1 MTWLKKLMDTYD
13 ANFRLVGQF
22 EKNRFG
28 QEYALIPVSHTTQG
42 AHVEIR
48 LNMAGELIKASVVD
62 KDDSNTIIPC
72 TEDSASRT
80 SAPVPYP
87 LFDKLQYVAGDYTT
101 YCKEAK
107 SAEPHANYLK
117 QLKDWCDSPD
127 SHPKVKSVY
136 AYVSKG
142 TLIRDLVQ
150 QGVLWLDK
158 EGSLLAKWTPEAKE
172 LYGDKKQIFSVL
184 AGDQH
189 AAFVRFIVEE
199 PGVSED
205 RLWRDT
211 SVQNAYVRYM
221 ERQQAEKDLCFITGE
236 RLPCVDKH
244 ASRIRGS
251 GDKSKL
257 ISAND
262 STGFTFRGRFSTS
275 REAATI
281 SFEASQ
287 KAHNALK
294 WLVERQGINKGG
306 RIFLIWGTDDPGAV
320 PDPHRGSNPL
330 LGDEDEDEVAESGDS
345 THKEFAERIRKA
357 LDGFRYKAEYRADVV
372 IMILDAATTGRMSVV
387 YYRDMDKNI
396 FLDRLAEWFTNCSW
410 PLPGKNKGGR
420 TSFFMASPSTSE
432 VVFAAYGSRVD
443 DKLEKAAR
451 ERLLPCIV
459 DGKPIPADIV
469 DNAVRRASNPA
480 GMEAWEWERTLGI
493 TCALVRKSEKDKHKE
508 EYEVNLDT
516 SNRDRNYLFGRLLA
530 IADVLERSALGKEE
544 RRATNAVRYM
554 GVFARHPLRTWG
566 IIQRC
571 LQPYQA
577 RMGTKANYYNKL
589 LDEVLSMFRLEE
601 FSDEPLTNVYLIGL
615 AGQRT
620 ELYKKRSDK
629 DAPEAAEILSDEE
642 QDNEEE

>member
-13 ANFRLVGQF
+13 ANLRFVGQF

-42 AHVEIR
+42 AHIEIR
-48 LNMAGELIKASVVD
+48 LDAAGEFIKASVVD

-87 LFDKLQYVAGDYTT
+87 LFDKLQYVAGDYTV
-101 YCKEAK
+101 YCRDAK
-107 SAEPHANYLK
+107 GAEPHADYLK
-117 QLKDWCDSPD
+117 QLKDWCESPD
-127 SHPKVKSVY
+127 SHLKVKSVY
-136 AYVSKG
+136 SYVSKG
-142 TLIRDLVQ
+142 TLIRDLVKEE
-150 QGVLWLDK
+150 VLWLDR
-158 EGSLLAKWTPEAKE
+158 EGSLLTKWTPEAKE

-184 AGDQH
+184 AGDQN

-236 RLPCVDKH
+236 QLPCVDKH
-244 ASRIRGS
+244 ASRIRSS

-262 STGFTFRGRFSTS
+262 SAGFTFRGRFSTS

-320 PDPHRGSNPL
+320 PDPHKGSNPL
-330 LGDEDEDEVAESGDS
+330 LDDEEEEGTAEGGDS

-357 LDGFRYKAEYRADVV
+357 LNGYRYKAEYKADVV

-396 FLDRLAEWFTNCSW
+396 FLDRLTEWFINCSW
-410 PLPGKNKGGR
+410 PLLGKNKAGKLR
-420 TSFFMASPSTSE
+420 SFIASPSTSE
-432 VVFAAYGSRVD
+432 IVFAAYGSRVD
-443 DKLEKAAR
+443 DKLAKAAQ

-469 DNAVRRASNPA
+469 QNAVRRASNPA

-493 TCALVRKSEKDKHKE
+493 ACALVRKSEKDMKKE
-508 EYEVNLDT
+508 EYGVSLDT
-516 SNRDRNYLFGRLLA
+516 NRKDRSYLFGRLLA
-530 IADVLERSALGKEE
+530 IADVLERSALGREE
-544 RRATNAVRYM
+544 KRATNAIRYM
-554 GVFARHPLRTWG
+554 GIYARHPKRTWG
-566 IIQRC
+566 IIQKC
-571 LQPYQA
+571 LHPYQA
-577 RMGTKANYYNKL
+577 RLGTKANYHTKL
-589 LDEVLSMFRLEE
+589 LDDVLSMFNPGE
-601 FSDEPLTNVYLIGL
+601 FSDEPLDDDYLLGI
-615 AGQRT
+615 ATQRS
-620 ELYKKRSDK
+620 ELYKSRSEK
-629 DAPEAAEILSDEE
+629 DAPEAAGNFSDQE